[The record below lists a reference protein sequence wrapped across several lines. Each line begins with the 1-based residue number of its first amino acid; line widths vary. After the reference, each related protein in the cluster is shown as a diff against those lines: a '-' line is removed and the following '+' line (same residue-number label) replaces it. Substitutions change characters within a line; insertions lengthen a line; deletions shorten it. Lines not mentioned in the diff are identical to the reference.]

1 MGRLARR
8 WLTTG
13 RSEHVAD
20 IDRFHAG
27 GEDRLDAH
35 VRVFLEIGVQCG
47 EDTTGRREHDAVRW
61 DLRLLGRTRAYASAR
76 SLSRTFAF
84 PARFSEVFII
94 EVGLHGVVE
103 CRRPCP
109 SVVEHT
115 GYQQTSRA

>member
-1 MGRLARR
+1 MK
-8 WLTTG
+8 
-13 RSEHVAD
+13 
-20 IDRFHAG
+20 
-27 GEDRLDAH
+27 
-35 VRVFLEIGVQCG
+35 IGVQCG
-47 EDTTGRREHDAVRW
+47 EDTIGRREHDAVRW

-84 PARFSEVFII
+84 PARFSEVSII

>member
-1 MGRLARR
+1 MK
-8 WLTTG
+8 
-13 RSEHVAD
+13 
-20 IDRFHAG
+20 
-27 GEDRLDAH
+27 
-35 VRVFLEIGVQCG
+35 IGVQCG
-47 EDTTGRREHDAVRW
+47 EDTTGRREHDAVRR

-84 PARFSEVFII
+84 PARFSEVSII

-115 GYQQTSRA
+115 GYQQTSRARGESRFRLCCTEGDLCGGGMGLVGRRCACKCKP